1 MGLFL
6 WKFESSR
13 PHQNKDWFDY
23 MNNTFKSNEF
33 IGKIQKKHPADQA
46 EAIENLEISHQI
58 LFLKYHVNKLQPD
71 FIAYLRDDSREQI
84 LSFIPKKKLITF
96 IKTLD
101 VDDAV
106 EILGDFQKEDLI
118 SILAKLGANQRIKIE
133 ESLAYPEESAG
144 RIMNKDFLS
153 VTINLTVGELID
165 HLRKSRKG
173 PKDFY
178 NVFIVDNNNIPIG
191 YIPCGRILRSKKT
204 KKLSEIYI
212 NNIHK
217 IAVNSSFEDIS
228 FIFRKYGLVSTP
240 VVDYKDNIIGIIAV
254 DDVVDIVHEEDSDDI
269 QKLGGLFVNDFY
281 KGAFSS
287 ASTRFVWLGLNLFT
301 AIIASLVI
309 DIYAIQLQQMIAI
322 AVLMPIVASMGGN
335 AGTQAMTIY
344 VRAIATKDLIGSNYT
359 NLIIKEFLIG
369 SINGFLLSIIMGLI
383 AFFWF
388 DNLILAFAVGI
399 SILIN
404 LGFACIFGIL
414 IPLTMNKL
422 KIDPALASGIIL
434 TTFTDVFGFL
444 SFLSI
449 ATYIINF

>member
-1 MGLFL
+1 M
-6 WKFESSR
+6 K
-13 PHQNKDWFDY
+13 
-23 MNNTFKSNEF
+23 NTFKNIEF

-46 EAIENLEISHQI
+46 DAIENLETSHQI
-58 LFLKYHVNKLQPD
+58 SFLKNHVNKLQPD
-71 FIAYLRDDSREQI
+71 FISYLREETREEI
-84 LSFIPKKKLITF
+84 LSFIPKSKLITF
-96 IKTLD
+96 IKALD

-106 EILGDFQKEDLI
+106 EILSDFQKKDLI
-118 SILAKLGANQRIKIE
+118 SILAKLGSDQRIKIE
-133 ESLAYPEESAG
+133 ENLSYPEDSAG
-144 RIMNKDFLS
+144 RIMNKDFLGVS
-153 VTINLTVGELID
+153 IHLTVGELID
-165 HLRKSRKG
+165 HLRKSRRG

-178 NVFIVDNNNIPIG
+178 NVFIIDDNNSPIG
-191 YIPCGRILRSKKT
+191 YIPSGRILRSKKT
-204 KKLSEIYI
+204 KKLSDIYI
-212 NNIHK
+212 KNVYK
-217 IAVNSSFEDIS
+217 IDVESSFNDIS
-228 FIFRKYGLVSTP
+228 YVFRKYGLVSTP
-240 VVDYKDNIIGIIAV
+240 VVDHNDKIIGIIAV
-254 DDVVDIVHEEDSDDI
+254 DDVVDIVYEEDSDDI

-281 KGAFSS
+281 KGALSS
-287 ASTRFVWLGLNLFT
+287 ASTRFVWLGLNLIT

-344 VRAIATKDLIGSNYT
+344 VRAIATKDLIGSNYV
-359 NLIIKEFLIG
+359 NLVIKEFLIG
-369 SINGFLLSIIMGLI
+369 SINGLLLSIIMGFI
-383 AFFWF
+383 AYFWF

-449 ATYIINF
+449 ATYIINL